1 MKHILLTLLLLS
13 PLVYSESIYL
23 VCEDNESRYVS
34 HKNIRF
40 IFIDTFNKT
49 ISSYEYIRNTGI
61 LSSIGPKIQYSE
73 RQHNLI
79 EETEK
84 MFTGKN
90 GSGDDKIFID
100 RVTAV
105 STIWRSGSVENCQS
119 ISKNSFNKGLKKL
132 KKRAEKDN
140 PTIPKF

>member
-1 MKHILLTLLLLS
+1 MKRLLTLLLLS

-40 IFIDTFNKT
+40 IFIDKFNKT
-49 ISSYEYIRNTGI
+49 ISSYEYIRHTG
-61 LSSIGPKIQYSE
+61 LASLNGPKIKYSE
-73 RQHNLI
+73 RQHDLI

-84 MFTGKN
+84 MFIGINK
-90 GSGDDKIFID
+90 SGEDKIFID

-105 STIWRSGSVENCQS
+105 STIRRSGSVENCQS
-119 ISKNSFNKGLKKL
+119 TSKNSFNRGLKKL
-132 KKRAEKDN
+132 KKRVEKDN
-140 PTIPKF
+140 PTKPKF